1 MNEKPQ
7 LNEMQRVFAE
17 WPSGIPRNGI
27 MLTTFGESI
36 PFVSYMI
43 RGDLLL
49 VERKTPDALG
59 ARRVIMRFESVAAVK
74 ILDAI
79 EMPRFESMGFHVPMS
94 ADTTAPTR
102 QR

>member
-1 MNEKPQ
+1 
-7 LNEMQRVFAE
+7 
-17 WPSGIPRNGI
+17 
-27 MLTTFGESI
+27 
-36 PFVSYMI
+36 MI

-59 ARRVIMRFESVAAVK
+59 ARRVIMRFDAIAAVK

-79 EMPRFESMGFHVPMS
+79 EMPRFESMGFHIPMP
-94 ADTTAPTR
+94 AETTSPTR